1 MGVFTHESQET
12 SAIPPARLFKAFVL
26 DSDNLIQKVLPQ
38 AIKSTEIIEGNGGP
52 GTIKKITFGEA
63 SKYKYAKHRIDALD
77 PENCTYSFSLIESD
91 ALTDIASVSTEMKFV
106 ASPEGGSIM
115 KSTTKYQTKG
125 DFQPK
130 EEQVQAIIDKAAG
143 HFKAVEAY
151 LLAHPDLYS

>member
-1 MGVFTHESQET
+1 M
-12 SAIPPARLFKAFVL
+12 
-26 DSDNLIQKVLPQ
+26 
-38 AIKSTEIIEGNGGP
+38 
-52 GTIKKITFGEA
+52 
-63 SKYKYAKHRIDALD
+63 
-77 PENCTYSFSLIESD
+77 IESD

-125 DFQPK
+125 DFRPK

>member
-1 MGVFTHESQET
+1 ET

-26 DSDNLIQKVLPQ
+26 DSDNLIPEVLPQ

-63 SKYKYAKHRIDALD
+63 SKFKYAKHRIDALD
-77 PENCTYSFSLIESD
+77 PENCTYSFSVIEGD

-106 ASPEGGSIM
+106 ASPDGGSIM

-125 DFQPK
+125 DFQLK
-130 EEQVQAIIDKAAG
+130 EEQVQATIDKATG